1 MRLTKR
7 IMETKYKKN
16 EKESLEKELSRL
28 MEITLRLENELYFMN
43 YKN

>member
-1 MRLTKR
+1 
-7 IMETKYKKN
+7 METKYKKD

-28 MEITLRLENELYFMN
+28 MEITLRLENELDFMN